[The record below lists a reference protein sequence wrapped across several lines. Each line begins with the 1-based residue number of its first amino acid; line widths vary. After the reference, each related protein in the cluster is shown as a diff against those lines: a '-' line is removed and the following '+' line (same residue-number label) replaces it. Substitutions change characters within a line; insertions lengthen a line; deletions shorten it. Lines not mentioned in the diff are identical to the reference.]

1 MHDFYLDHNA
11 ATPLLPE
18 AEEAAVRVW
27 RGVFGNPS
35 SLHAQGREARR
46 FLEEARECV
55 AAHWGCK
62 PQEILFTSGGTE
74 SDNLAL
80 RGVMRHERNAR
91 RHLVVSAFEHPA
103 VLETARDLATQG
115 YALSEV
121 APNEDGLVTPEAL
134 QALLRSRPSETALVS
149 VLWAHNEIGTLQP
162 IEELARLAHEA
173 GALFHSDGVQAWGK
187 GGRSRVTDLGVD
199 LLSLSG
205 HKIGGPK
212 GAGVL
217 YVRQGTPLQALQ
229 TGGPQERQTRAGTEN
244 VAACVGMAAALQ
256 AWEKNGEIW
265 RQNMRQSRDALKAE
279 LMALLPEMQINGSAA
294 FALPNTLHVTLPGCP
309 SDLMVLAL
317 DMQGIA
323 VSAGSACASGSVKR
337 SQAMLAMGKDSV
349 SAQCV
354 LRFSLGPL
362 AKVEQM
368 SIVANKV
375 AAVAKHIR
383 GMGRGISAF

>member
-1 MHDFYLDHNA
+1 MNDLYLDHNA

-18 AEEAAVRVW
+18 AQEAMAKTW
-27 RGVFGNPS
+27 RDGYGNPS
-35 SLHAQGREARR
+35 SLHSQGREARR
-46 FLEEARECV
+46 LLEEARESV

-80 RGVMRHERNAR
+80 RGVMHHERNAR

-103 VLETARDLATQG
+103 VLETAKDLATQG

-121 APNEDGLVTPEAL
+121 APNEDGLVTSEAL
-134 QALLRSRPSETALVS
+134 LALLRSRPSETALVS
-149 VLWAHNEIGTLQP
+149 VLWAHNEIGTVQP
-162 IEELARLAHEA
+162 IADLARLAHDA

-187 GGRSRVTDLGVD
+187 IGNMQVTDLGVD

-217 YVRQGTPLQALQ
+217 YVRQGTPLRIQQ

-244 VAACVGMAAALQ
+244 VAACVGLAAALQ
-256 AWEKNGEIW
+256 AWEQNGDAW
-265 RQNMRQSRDALKAE
+265 RENMRQCRDALKTQ
-279 LMALLPEMQINGSAA
+279 LLALLPQMQINGAA
-294 FALPNTLHVTLPGCP
+294 ISCLPNTLHVTLPGCP

-337 SQAMLAMGKDSV
+337 SQAMLAMGKDSA
-349 SAQCV
+349 SAQSV
-354 LRFSLGPL
+354 LRFSIGPF
-362 AKVEQM
+362 AKAEQM
-368 SIVANKV
+368 LIVADKV
-375 AAVAKHIR
+375 AAVAKNVQ
-383 GMGRGISAF
+383 GMSR